1 MVVADKEEDAGLA
14 DKEAEDREA
23 EDEEAADMEAADKEA
38 ADEEEDAGVAEKE
51 AADKDATDEEA
62 VVDEVEAMVDV
73 LVVETDLETGL
84 VRFAQIQTLLGEMS
98 VTSARD
104 QRLIVLEEEVAV
116 KMAEDMVEVA
126 LGADKGMEEATEG
139 AGV

>member
-14 DKEAEDREA
+14 DKEA

-104 QRLIVLEEEVAV
+104 QRLIVL
-116 KMAEDMVEVA
+116 
-126 LGADKGMEEATEG
+126 
-139 AGV
+139 

>member
-1 MVVADKEEDAGLA
+1 M
-14 DKEAEDREA
+14 
-23 EDEEAADMEAADKEA
+23 
-38 ADEEEDAGVAEKE
+38 EEDAGVAEKE

-62 VVDEVEAMVDV
+62 VVDEVEAMVHV

-104 QRLIVLEEEVAV
+104 QRLIVAV

-139 AGV
+139 VRV